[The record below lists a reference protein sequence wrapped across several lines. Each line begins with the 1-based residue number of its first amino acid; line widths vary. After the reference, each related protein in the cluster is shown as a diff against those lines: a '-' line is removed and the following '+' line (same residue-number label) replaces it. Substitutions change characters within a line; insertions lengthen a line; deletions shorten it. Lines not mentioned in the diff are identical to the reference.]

1 MESVHSEPTLHSL
14 HDEAETTQKRYIKS
28 LLLGRSFPQPGL
40 AISLRRRY
48 SLILW
53 TCSSLWRDLG
63 FNLFD
68 FFFAL
73 KIKILSLVFLKS
85 DYSET

>member
-1 MESVHSEPTLHSL
+1 MMKPKPP
-14 HDEAETTQKRYIKS
+14 KRDTS
-28 LLLGRSFPQPGL
+28 NHFFWEGPFPNLGM
-40 AISLRRRY
+40 AISLRLRY